1 MDDLRNLWQKQE
13 AEEVKM
19 ISVDELR
26 VKAAKF
32 QSRIR
37 WRNLREQAA
46 CLFVVAAFGAMSWKT
61 PQTVP
66 RIGFALIIAGAIY
79 VAWHIQKWGSA
90 KVLPAD
96 LGRANCVGFYRDELE
111 RQRNLLR
118 SIWKW
123 YLGPLI
129 PGMSLLVIY
138 GIWVAPPDRRWFPIS
153 YAVAAAAL
161 FWLVGWLNQR
171 AARRLE
177 GQITEL
183 DRELPSM

>member
-1 MDDLRNLWQKQE
+1 MDDPRNLWQKQE
-13 AEEVKM
+13 VEEVKF
-19 ISVDELR
+19 SVDELR
-26 VKAAKF
+26 LKAAKF

-46 CLFVVAAFGAMSWKT
+46 CLFVITAFGAMSLKT

-66 RIGFALIIAGAIY
+66 RISFALIIAGAIY
-79 VAWHIQKWGSA
+79 VGWHIQKWGSP

-96 LGRANCVGFYRDELE
+96 LGRASCAGFYRDELE

-138 GIWVAPPDRRWFPIS
+138 GIWASPPDRRWFPIA
-153 YAVAAAAL
+153 YAVAAGVF
-161 FWLVGWLNQR
+161 FWLIGWLNQR
-171 AARRLE
+171 AARRLDR
-177 GQITEL
+177 QIAEL

>member
-1 MDDLRNLWQKQE
+1 MDDLRHLWQKQE
-13 AEEVKM
+13 VEEMKM

-46 CLFVVAAFGAMSWKT
+46 CLFVIAAFGAMSLKT
-61 PQTVP
+61 SQTVP

-79 VAWHIQKWGSA
+79 VAWHLQKWGSP

-138 GIWVAPPDRRWFPIS
+138 GIWVAPPDRRWFPLS
-153 YAVAAAAL
+153 YAVAAGAF
-161 FWLVGWLNQR
+161 FWLIGWLNQR

-177 GQITEL
+177 GQIAEL

>member
-13 AEEVKM
+13 VDEVR

-26 VKAAKF
+26 LKAAKF

-46 CLFVVAAFGAMSWKT
+46 CLIVIAAFGAMSLMIH
-61 PQTVP
+61 QAVP
-66 RIGFALIIAGAIY
+66 RISFALMIAGAVY
-79 VAWHIQKWGSA
+79 VAWHIQKWGSP
-90 KVLPAD
+90 KVLPTD
-96 LGRANCVGFYRDELE
+96 LGRANCVGFYRDELK
-111 RQRNLLR
+111 RQCNLAR
-118 SIWKW
+118 SVWKW

-138 GIWVAPPDRRWFPIS
+138 GIWVAPSDRRWFPIT
-153 YAVAAAAL
+153 YAVAAAAC
-161 FWLVGWLNQR
+161 FWLVGWLNQC

-177 GQITEL
+177 GQIAEL
-183 DRELPSM
+183 DREVPGR